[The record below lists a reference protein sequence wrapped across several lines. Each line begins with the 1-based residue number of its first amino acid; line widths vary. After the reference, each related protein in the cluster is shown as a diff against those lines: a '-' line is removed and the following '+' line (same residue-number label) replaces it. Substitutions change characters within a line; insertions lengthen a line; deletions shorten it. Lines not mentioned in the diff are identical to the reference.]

1 MGLIY
6 DTHTDKKKIMI
17 PILETYLYVGF
28 GLEDHSFILG
38 LFCISFWELMRERER
53 EREREKERVL
63 EMGGVSDINSG
74 VLKIWV

>member
-1 MGLIY
+1 MIPILI
-6 DTHTDKKKIMI
+6 KKKIMI

-38 LFCISFWELMRERER
+38 LFCISFWELMRERE
-53 EREREKERVL
+53 KKRVL
-63 EMGGVSDINSG
+63 EMGGVSDINYG